1 MLTVDEFHNKFC
13 CGIRVI
19 FNWRRFFAE
28 DWPIN
33 GRTLTSPHDLSSL
46 RLPWYRNE
54 HGAFV
59 NYNAAD
65 AIPLSLNDVQEW
77 YQLLSP
83 EEISTIERMKEEFVQ
98 GVCAPQFEFPSY
110 ALPNDTYMVLDANH
124 RLCAL
129 ALAKVPFIINMW
141 VVEGP
146 IDPTALADTT
156 FLCSIR
162 P

>member
-28 DWPIN
+28 NWPIN
-33 GRTLTSPHDLSSL
+33 KLILTSINDLSTL

-54 HGAFV
+54 QGAFV
-59 NYNAAD
+59 DYKEIN
-65 AIPLSLNDVQEW
+65 AIPVALDDVLEW
-77 YQLLSP
+77 YQLLP
-83 EEISTIERMKEEFVQ
+83 PQEIDTIERMKEEFVQ
-98 GVCAPQFEFPSY
+98 GLSVPQFEFPSY
-110 ALPNDTYMVLDANH
+110 ALPDSSYIVLDANH

-129 ALAKVPFIINMW
+129 SLAKVPFMVHMW

-146 IDPTALADTT
+146 IDPNALADTT
-156 FLCSIR
+156 FLCSKK